1 MCNAVKRLVTISSSA
16 QHNTNRRIKNKHLL
30 YNCVLFLLH
39 HKITFTLNLAAPLA
53 VLRIPEFRNFVMGRF
68 AFIMGLR
75 MMNTLV
81 SWWMYELTGDPFYI
95 GMIGL
100 AEAIP
105 AVGLALYAGYIIDRS
120 EKRRLLLIT
129 IFLYSICSFI
139 LLGTSTQWF
148 NHQFGTKVIIICI
161 YGIIFI
167 TGAIRSF
174 SGPGFS
180 AIISSLVPKNLL
192 VTASQMSSTSWLIA
206 SIAGHG
212 MAGFLIAWVHV
223 SGTFIIIITLILT
236 GLTFLYRLKA
246 KPPQLS
252 AEKKT
257 LEAVAEGL
265 RYVFKT
271 KEVLGAI
278 TLDLFAVLFG
288 GAVALVPV
296 YAKDILHVG
305 PIGFGWLNAASDIG
319 SIAMVIGLTLNPMK
333 RKQGIKL
340 FMAVAGFGICIIVF
354 GLSKMYW
361 LSFCALLAGGIFDG
375 VSVVVRGN
383 IMQLK
388 TPDHL
393 RGRVMSVNSMFVNSS
408 NEIGQFE
415 SGVSAKL
422 MGVIP
427 SVVFGGCMTLFVV
440 VATWIKAPSLKKLEY

>member
-1 MCNAVKRLVTISSSA
+1 
-16 QHNTNRRIKNKHLL
+16 
-30 YNCVLFLLH
+30 
-39 HKITFTLNLAAPLA
+39 
-53 VLRIPEFRNFVMGRF
+53 
-68 AFIMGLR
+68 MGLR

-81 SWWMYELTGDPFYI
+81 SWWMYELTGDAFYI

-105 AVGLALYAGYIIDRS
+105 AIGLALYAGYVIDRS

-129 IFLYSICSFI
+129 IFLYSLCSFV

-148 NHQFGTKVIIICI
+148 NHQFGTKIIIIFI
-161 YGIIFI
+161 YGIIFF

-174 SGPGFS
+174 SGPGFG

-192 VTASQMSSTSWLIA
+192 VTAAQISSTSWLIA
-206 SIAGHG
+206 SIIGHG
-212 MAGFLIAWVHV
+212 MAGFLIAWFHV
-223 SGTFIIIITLILT
+223 NGTFMIIAFLLLT
-236 GLTFLYRLKA
+236 GFFFLWKLKE
-246 KPPQLS
+246 KPPQMS

-257 LEAVAEGL
+257 WEAVAEGL

-278 TLDLFAVLFG
+278 TLDLFAVFFG

-305 PIGFGWLNAASDIG
+305 PIGFGWLNASSDIG
-319 SIAMVIGLTLNPMK
+319 SIVMVLSLTLNPMK
-333 RKQGIKL
+333 KKQGIKL
-340 FMAVAGFGICIIVF
+340 LIAVAGFGISIIVF
-354 GLSKMYW
+354 GLSKLYW
-361 LSFCALLAGGIFDG
+361 LSFLALLAGGVFDG

-388 TPDHL
+388 TPDEL

-427 SVVFGGCMTLFVV
+427 SVVFGGCMTLLVV
-440 VATWIKAPSLKKLEY
+440 IATWVKAPSLKKLEY